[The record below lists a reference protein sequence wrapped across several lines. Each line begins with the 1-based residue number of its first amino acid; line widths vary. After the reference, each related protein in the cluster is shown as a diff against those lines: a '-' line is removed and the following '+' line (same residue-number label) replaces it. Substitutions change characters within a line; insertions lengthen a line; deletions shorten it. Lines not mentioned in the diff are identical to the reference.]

1 MACVADIASTV
12 MPLRGGCGFPSVRLD
27 GSFSDWYKL
36 GEKLRELQAPFDRSS
51 ELLGGMAGIADE
63 IARLLRAGDEAGLQR
78 FMRDFIR
85 SSPVKTCESGH
96 VMNIRGWI
104 GTLYGKTRSNDEDI
118 DVGAFPHRVAK
129 VIWEDVRT
137 PDQGHAAI
145 VGILGSIDDDEGV
158 PVPQFGQASF
168 TGPVAAVHNKF
179 MTKRSLARAVESGE
193 VLRAVGAKVA
203 RAQIPG
209 YR

>member
-1 MACVADIASTV
+1 M
-12 MPLRGGCGFPSVRLD
+12 CGS
-27 GSFSDWYKL
+27 G
-36 GEKLRELQAPFDRSS
+36 
-51 ELLGGMAGIADE
+51 AGVGHT
-63 IARLLRAGDEAGLQR
+63 RA
-78 FMRDFIR
+78 
-85 SSPVKTCESGH
+85 
-96 VMNIRGWI
+96 
-104 GTLYGKTRSNDEDI
+104 
-118 DVGAFPHRVAK
+118 VAK

-168 TGPVAAVHNKF
+168 TGPVAAVRHPVNKL

-203 RAQIPG
+203 RTQIPG
-209 YR
+209 YT